1 MFLLLFLLSKA
12 EVEAHNVSHMPPR
25 SRCSACVRGRG
36 LSLGHQKVD
45 TKIKEAKQV
54 PTFSVDCERVVLGK
68 GALLPLLHLPVI
80 PHNENTQ
87 YIPHISKLPW
97 LTSYAMKNQSG
108 VDNTVL
114 KNGTHQK

>member
-54 PTFSVDCERVVLGK
+54 PTVSVDCERVVLGK
-68 GALLPLLHLPVI
+68 GAKVLIGESALCICP
-80 PHNENTQ
+80 PHRGRRT
-87 YIPHISKLPW
+87 
-97 LTSYAMKNQSG
+97 
-108 VDNTVL
+108 
-114 KNGTHQK
+114 